1 MKDYNNNGVNFRKKP
16 INFSVKNK
24 QIAFCSEF
32 PFGILSFS
40 SYVDIATVNIIY
52 FDVEM
57 NEHKLLGTKS
67 KQIANALKI
76 LKMAL
81 FKEFQN

>member
-16 INFSVKNK
+16 INFSLKNK
-24 QIAFCSEF
+24 LIVFCSEF

-40 SYVDIATVNIIY
+40 SYVDIATVNIIS

-57 NEHKLLGTKS
+57 NEYKLLGIKS
-67 KQIANALKI
+67 KQIVNVLKLLI
-76 LKMAL
+76 IPL
-81 FKEFQN
+81 F

>member
-16 INFSVKNK
+16 INFSLKNK
-24 QIAFCSEF
+24 LIVFCSEF

-40 SYVDIATVNIIY
+40 SYVDIATVNIIS

-57 NEHKLLGTKS
+57 VNVLKLL
-67 KQIANALKI
+67 II
-76 LKMAL
+76 PL
-81 FKEFQN
+81 F